1 MIQKLK
7 QWFMPRTHKEYFNKY
22 ASYFPTVN
30 KQLKLG
36 RAGAINVIDKNTG
49 TTEVYSNWDELNSVY
64 KQFPVESVET
74 PKVETTK
81 AIGPT
86 TVKYWVKGHPTRHKE
101 LAQFFVDKYG
111 VNNSFSSNNFN
122 KSGWVYYVDTKGG
135 LVSTSNDIVIELLQ
149 NSSDWVEYVLPEPKK
164 YTKAQIAELLGWD
177 VNSFEI
183 I

>member
-36 RAGAINVIDKNTG
+36 RAGVINVIDKNTG
-49 TTEVYSNWDELNSVY
+49 ETEVYSNWDELNNIY
-64 KQFPVESVET
+64 KQFPVET
-74 PKVETTK
+74 PKVAVETETTHPSQIK
-81 AIGPT
+81 
-86 TVKYWVKGHPTRHKE
+86 KYWVKGHPSRYKE
-101 LAQFFVDKYG
+101 LAQFFADTYG
-111 VNNSFSSNNFN
+111 GHNSFTGTNFN
-122 KSGWVYYVDTKGG
+122 KSGWVYYIDAKGG
-135 LVSTSNDIVIELLQ
+135 LVSTSNEVVIDLLE
-149 NSSDWVEYVLPEPKK
+149 NSSDWEEYKLPEPKK